1 MRDVTQAL
9 GRCGRVR
16 ETRNQQGSHAN
27 AGRTSCPARRMPSRR
42 ASHGTT
48 TVAPDDARLSSQH
61 GSHAEKRVHILTA
74 DTVTGRLPPGALGTP
89 AHEPALDVVPGGR
102 PRSAVGSRK
111 AQGKTEEEPRVRAGE
126 LGAKAG
132 PPADAVAQ
140 GPGQSLLKSG
150 RRFAANQGGPWEA
163 VHSEPGQPP
172 STSGHCCV
180 ATRMLTG
187 QRPRTGW

>member
-9 GRCGRVR
+9 GRRGRVG

-27 AGRTSCPARRMPSRR
+27 AGRTSCPARRMPPRR

-61 GSHAEKRVHILTA
+61 GSHAGKRVHILTA
-74 DTVTGRLPPGALGTP
+74 DTVTGRLPPGA
-89 AHEPALDVVPGGR
+89 HEPALDVVPGGH
-102 PRSAVGSRK
+102 PWSAVGSRK
-111 AQGKTEEEPRVRAGE
+111 AQGKTGEEPRVRAGE
-126 LGAKAG
+126 PGAKAG

-140 GPGQSLLKSG
+140 GPGQSSLKSG

-172 STSGHCCV
+172 STSGHCRV

-187 QRPRTGW
+187 QRPRMGW